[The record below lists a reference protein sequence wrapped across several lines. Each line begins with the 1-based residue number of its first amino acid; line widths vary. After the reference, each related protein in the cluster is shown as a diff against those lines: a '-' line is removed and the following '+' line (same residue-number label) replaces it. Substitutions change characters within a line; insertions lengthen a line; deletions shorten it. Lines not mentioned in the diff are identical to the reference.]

1 MWFKVDDKFW
11 SHRKIRALSSDA
23 ISLWVRAGSYCGD
36 HLTDGIVEPSDI
48 AFIGG
53 EISDAEELVDAGLW
67 LRHERGYVFHEW
79 ELYQPTRAKV
89 EAEREAAK
97 ERARKLRERKRNT
110 SSSLPDPTRPQSC
123 VTNGERSPLLRPNA
137 QPADPTT
144 VAAALADI
152 RNALGG
158 RTK

>member
-11 SHRKIRALSSDA
+11 SHRKIRQLSPDA

-48 AFIGG
+48 GFIGG
-53 EISDAEELVDAGLW
+53 ELSHAEELVDAGLW
-67 LRHERGYVFHEW
+67 LEHERGYVFHEW
-79 ELYQPTRAKV
+79 EKYQPTREKV

-97 ERARKLRERKRNT
+97 ERARKLRDRKRNT

-123 VTNGERSPLLRPNA
+123 VTHAERSPLLRPNEE
-137 QPADPTT
+137 PADPTT
-144 VAAALADI
+144 IAEALTEI
-152 RNALGG
+152 RATLKGT
-158 RTK
+158 R